1 MKFREFLKFFMENFL
16 SNCSFFLLLCCMSFY
31 WIRAFFNIDIFF
43 SIGKLT
49 IIGANLTMF
58 FLLIYRGFNENHF
71 PLSNLAIK
79 KRYHSFKINFKSLFL
94 KIKKI
99 IACRVLLVK
108 FKFKIHIVYEAL
120 IFLSWCFTLIH
131 LIIESFFNS
140 FIVGVIT
147 TPTALFLNAFASFK
161 LPESFHQFSPL
172 IPALKS
178 NWLMMHVTVMLLSY
192 ATLIC
197 GSVLSIAFLFLF
209 EKKFENF
216 IGSYNLNFKTFF
228 NKTLSNE
235 TQSALITDISILLQ
249 TSSNASANL
258 NASNV
263 SSTTGYRVFN
273 PEVSLT
279 QTSTVLEN
287 TEITTLNKKS
297 YLETTQSAELIKKDS
312 IENLKKDSI
321 ENQKINLLNTLDQL
335 SFRAIGIGFPLL
347 TIGILSGSVWANEAW
362 GSYWSWDPKETWSFI
377 TWIVFAIYLHLRL
390 TQKWNGVKSATI
402 ATIGF
407 FVIWICFLGVNF
419 LAKGLHSYGW
429 FN

>member
-1 MKFREFLKFFMENFL
+1 MLQ
-16 SNCSFFLLLCCMSFY
+16 
-31 WIRAFFNIDIFF
+31 
-43 SIGKLT
+43 
-49 IIGANLTMF
+49 
-58 FLLIYRGFNENHF
+58 
-71 PLSNLAIK
+71 
-79 KRYHSFKINFKSLFL
+79 
-94 KIKKI
+94 
-99 IACRVLLVK
+99 IAYRVLLVE
-108 FKFKIHIVYEAL
+108 FKILRLYEAL

-131 LIIESFFNS
+131 LIIENVLTVKNN

-209 EKKFENF
+209 EKKFETF
-216 IGSYNLNFKTFF
+216 IGSPNL
-228 NKTLSNE
+228 TLTNPSKFSLNE
-235 TQSALITDISILLQ
+235 TQNYLMPSLSKFVNFVSTPSAIF
-249 TSSNASANL
+249 L
-258 NASNV
+258 NTNSLKKSPV
-263 SSTTGYRVFN
+263 N
-273 PEVSLT
+273 PEFSLA
-279 QTSTVLEN
+279 QTSTVFEKSET
-287 TEITTLNKKS
+287 TEIPTLSQPNSLDASQPEGPEGNAPWGRQKVTNVSKRRQVTREGP
-297 YLETTQSAELIKKDS
+297 YGAPTQSIELMKKDF
-312 IENLKKDSI
+312 I
-321 ENQKINLLNTLDQL
+321 ENQKLNLLNTLDQL
-335 SFRAIGIGFPLL
+335 GFRAIGIGFPLL

-377 TWIVFAIYLHLRL
+377 TWMVFAIYLHLRL
-390 TQKWNGVKSATI
+390 TQKWNGVKSATL

-429 FN
+429 FQ

>member
-1 MKFREFLKFFMENFL
+1 M
-16 SNCSFFLLLCCMSFY
+16 
-31 WIRAFFNIDIFF
+31 
-43 SIGKLT
+43 T
-49 IIGANLTMF
+49 
-58 FLLIYRGFNENHF
+58 
-71 PLSNLAIK
+71 
-79 KRYHSFKINFKSLFL
+79 
-94 KIKKI
+94 
-99 IACRVLLVK
+99 VLEK
-108 FKFKIHIVYEAL
+108 
-120 IFLSWCFTLIH
+120 
-131 LIIESFFNS
+131 NN

-216 IGSYNLNFKTFF
+216 IGSSTLIFNNLSTKTDVS
-228 NKTLSNE
+228 NKKS
-235 TQSALITDISILLQ
+235 SSIK
-249 TSSNASANL
+249 TP
-258 NASNV
+258 
-263 SSTTGYRVFN
+263 STILFN
-273 PEVSLT
+273 PKKKFLFSLN
-279 QTSTVLEN
+279 SDIVLEN
-287 TEITTLNKKS
+287 AEDTGIQPQS
-297 YLETTQSAELIKKDS
+297 YTTQYMEFTS
-312 IENLKKDSI
+312 NI

-335 SFRAIGIGFPLL
+335 GFRAIGIGFPLL
-347 TIGILSGSVWANEAW
+347 TIGIISGSVWANEAW

-390 TQKWNGVKSATI
+390 TQKWNGVKSAI
-402 ATIGF
+402 LATIGF

-429 FN
+429 FQ